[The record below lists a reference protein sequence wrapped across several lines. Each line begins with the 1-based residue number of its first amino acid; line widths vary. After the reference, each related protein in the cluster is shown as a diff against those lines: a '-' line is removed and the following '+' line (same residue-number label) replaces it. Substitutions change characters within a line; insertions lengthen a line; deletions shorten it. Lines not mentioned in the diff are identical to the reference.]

1 MPDFSGFRG
10 LRGFL
15 GFLGIGSL
23 RRDFLWLKI
32 LFAIVTGLVGAAL
45 LHLIIIFS
53 LPQFSQH
60 DAYTRIIA
68 EGESHRFYR
77 LGEKPDRA
85 GLAKEDPMMETAV
98 CSFDISDAPVRLAAP
113 NGGVPFWSLGVFDAS
128 SDEVFSIND
137 RTSAD
142 HVLDVVIGTPAQ
154 LAVLRKSLPRGF
166 SQTVL
171 VESQQTEG
179 YAVLRGLVTHQSV
192 APAVSQFFDQATCA
206 PFQWRTRGQP

>member
-1 MPDFSGFRG
+1 MLD
-10 LRGFL
+10 
-15 GFLGIGSL
+15 FLGIGSF
-23 RRDFLWLKI
+23 RRDYLWLKI
-32 LFAIVTGLVGAAL
+32 LLAVVTGLVGAAL
-45 LHLIIIFS
+45 LHLVIIFS
-53 LPQFSQH
+53 LPQFSQR

-68 EGESHRFYR
+68 EGESHHFYR

-85 GLAKEDPMMETAV
+85 GLSKEDPMMEMAV
-98 CSFDISDAPVRLAAP
+98 CSYDISEAPVRLMAA

-128 SDEVFSIND
+128 SDEIFSIND

-171 VESQQTEG
+171 VEAQQTEG
-179 YAVLRGLVTHQSV
+179 YAALRSLVTHKSV
-192 APAVSQFFDQATCA
+192 APAVSQFLERASCA
-206 PFQWRTRGQP
+206 PFQWRTRGQF

>member
-1 MPDFSGFRG
+1 MRDTLAP
-10 LRGFL
+10 
-15 GFLGIGSL
+15 GS
-23 RRDFLWLKI
+23 RRSFLWLKI
-32 LFAIVTGLVGAAL
+32 LLAIFTGLVGAAL
-45 LHLIIIFS
+45 LHLVIIFS
-53 LPQFSQH
+53 LPQFSQR

-77 LGEKPDRA
+77 LSETPDRA
-85 GLAKEDPMMETAV
+85 GLSKEDPMVEMAV
-98 CSFDISDAPVRLAAP
+98 CSFDVGEAPVRLTAA

-154 LAVLRKSLPRGF
+154 LATLRKSLPRGF

-171 VESQQTEG
+171 VETQQTEG
-179 YAVLRGLVTHQSV
+179 YAVLRSLVAHKSV
-192 APAVSQFFDQATCA
+192 APAVAQFLQQAACA
-206 PFQWRTRGQP
+206 PFQWRTRGQF